1 MSFVSI
7 SNTLDERVSFS
18 NQEKISLLQ
27 KWNKYGVFII
37 MKFINKDMKNK
48 LRKKISIL
56 ICSSLRTLVKKRA

>member
-7 SNTLDERVSFS
+7 SNILDERVSFL
-18 NQEKISLLQ
+18 NQEKIFLLQ

>member
-18 NQEKISLLQ
+18 NQEKISFLQ